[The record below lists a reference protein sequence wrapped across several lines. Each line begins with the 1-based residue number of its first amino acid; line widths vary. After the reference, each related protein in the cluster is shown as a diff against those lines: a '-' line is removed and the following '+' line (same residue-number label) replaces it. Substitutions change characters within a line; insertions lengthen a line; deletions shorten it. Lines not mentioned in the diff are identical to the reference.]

1 MKNSLTIAGKEL
13 AGYFLQPVAYV
24 VMTVFLLLGGF
35 FFFALLR
42 YFEMTLAYS
51 AAMQQNPEVLQQI
64 NLNERVIE
72 PMLHNLA
79 IVLVILVPAI
89 TMRTFAE
96 EKRTGTYELLLTA
109 PIRTGEIVAGKFIA
123 AAAFMLIMIGLA
135 GIFPLILV
143 AFGNPEVGV
152 MFAGYLGLAFLAI
165 SFVSIG
171 LFTSSLTENQIIAA
185 ISCFGLL
192 LLLFVI
198 SWPAQA
204 GGSSYADLLRYLS
217 LPDHFAQMLTGII
230 DTRDVVYFL
239 SVIFVA
245 LFLTQRSVESARW
258 REGRG
263 ADAAIGDALR
273 NSRPGSPVIRAGR
286 LFYRDRLPAVRVD
299 QPGRRPLRDSPVD
312 HVEPLRV
319 VLDHDRTLGALR
331 RQRRGLLDRVRRLAG
346 RGKLYFVAPSPA
358 ARPDQ
363 RKGFQPV
370 EPVDKRGQ
378 GSAEAAQ
385 ALRLFRRR

>member
-13 AGYFLQPVAYV
+13 SGYFLQPVAYV

-42 YFEMTLAYS
+42 YFEVMLTAYS
-51 AAMQQNPEVLQQI
+51 AMQNPAVLQRL
-64 NLNERVIE
+64 NLNESVIE

-89 TMRTFAE
+89 TMRSFAE
-96 EKRTGTYELLLTA
+96 EKRSGTYEFLLTA

-123 AAAFMLIMIGLA
+123 AAAFMLIMIALA

-152 MFAGYLGLAFLAI
+152 MFAGYLGLAFLAV

-171 LFTSSLTENQIIAA
+171 LFTSSLTQNQIISA
-185 ISCFGLL
+185 ISCFGAL

-204 GGSSYADLLRYLS
+204 GGTHFLGVLRYLS
-217 LPDHFAQMLTGII
+217 LPEHFSQMVTGII
-230 DTRDVVYFL
+230 DTRDIVYFL
-239 SVIFVA
+239 SLIFVA

-258 REGRG
+258 R
-263 ADAAIGDALR
+263 
-273 NSRPGSPVIRAGR
+273 
-286 LFYRDRLPAVRVD
+286 
-299 QPGRRPLRDSPVD
+299 
-312 HVEPLRV
+312 
-319 VLDHDRTLGALR
+319 
-331 RQRRGLLDRVRRLAG
+331 
-346 RGKLYFVAPSPA
+346 
-358 ARPDQ
+358 
-363 RKGFQPV
+363 
-370 EPVDKRGQ
+370 
-378 GSAEAAQ
+378 
-385 ALRLFRRR
+385 

>member
-24 VMTVFLLLGGF
+24 VMSVFLLLGGF

-42 YFEMTLAYS
+42 YFEVMLTAYS
-51 AAMQQNPEVLQQI
+51 AMQNPEVLQHL
-64 NLNERVIE
+64 NLNDRVIE

-89 TMRTFAE
+89 TMRSFAE
-96 EKRTGTYELLLTA
+96 EKRSGTYELLLTA

-135 GIFPLILV
+135 GIFPLILL

-152 MFAGYLGLAFLAI
+152 MFAGYLGLLFLAI

-171 LFTSSLTENQIIAA
+171 LFTSSLTQNQIIAA
-185 ISCFGLL
+185 ITCFGTLL
-192 LLLFVI
+192 MLFVI

-204 GGSSYADLLRYLS
+204 GGGPLSGLLHYLS
-217 LPDHFAQMLTGII
+217 LPEHFAQMVTGII
-230 DTRDVVYFL
+230 DTRDIVYFL

-258 REGRG
+258 R
-263 ADAAIGDALR
+263 
-273 NSRPGSPVIRAGR
+273 
-286 LFYRDRLPAVRVD
+286 
-299 QPGRRPLRDSPVD
+299 
-312 HVEPLRV
+312 
-319 VLDHDRTLGALR
+319 
-331 RQRRGLLDRVRRLAG
+331 
-346 RGKLYFVAPSPA
+346 
-358 ARPDQ
+358 
-363 RKGFQPV
+363 
-370 EPVDKRGQ
+370 
-378 GSAEAAQ
+378 
-385 ALRLFRRR
+385 